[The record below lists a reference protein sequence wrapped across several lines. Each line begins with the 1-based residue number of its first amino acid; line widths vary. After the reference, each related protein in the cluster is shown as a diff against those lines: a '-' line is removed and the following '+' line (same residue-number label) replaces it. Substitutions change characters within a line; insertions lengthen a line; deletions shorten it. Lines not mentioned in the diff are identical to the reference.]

1 VVSSAAPLLP
11 TTRPSASLAIDSATA
26 CVARGEVWSP
36 NLGKCVC
43 EDRSAYCSSW
53 MNDGQCDSNME
64 FMTATCA
71 AACRRCNATR
81 APARLERVVTL
92 TSGSGCNRVVVSV
105 GVILGLL
112 LLVLLVLLE

>member
-92 TSGSGCNRVVVSV
+92 PSGSGCDRVVVSV
-105 GVILGLL
+105 GVSLGLL
-112 LLVLLVLLE
+112 LLVLLE